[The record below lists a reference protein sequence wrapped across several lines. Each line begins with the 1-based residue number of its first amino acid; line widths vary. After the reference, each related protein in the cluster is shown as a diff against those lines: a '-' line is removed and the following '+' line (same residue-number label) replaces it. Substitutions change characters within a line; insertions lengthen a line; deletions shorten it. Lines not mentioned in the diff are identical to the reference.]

1 MVQPDIIVRKA
12 ILDDL
17 KYTRN
22 VSDMVNHAYQ
32 SKGTKSKEIEKVLA
46 SSNTKPYIR
55 WLDF

>member
-12 ILDDL
+12 TLDDL

-32 SKGTKSKEIEKVLA
+32 SKTTKSKEIEKVPA
-46 SSNTKPYIR
+46 SSNTKLYIR